1 MKKIVQKITAPIMAL
16 VIGLGMIAPV
26 VQTVP
31 AYADGEEDPAPAE
44 GAAILTDCWN
54 QGKNSRNGGGIM
66 CVVRLVVDIL
76 SVLVG
81 IVGVIGIVV
90 VGIQYLTAGG
100 NEEQTRK
107 AKRRLFEIVIGIMAY
122 VLIRAILGWV
132 SPSFGA
138 VHSGLPLTVVA
149 PLTSSIGV

>member
-16 VIGLGMIAPV
+16 VICLGMIAPV

-31 AYADGEEDPAPAE
+31 AYADGE
-44 GAAILTDCWN
+44 GAAILTKCWDE
-54 QGKNSRNGGGIM
+54 GEKSDNGAGIL

-81 IVGVIGIVV
+81 VVGVIGIVV

-149 PLTSSIGV
+149 SLTSFIGV